1 MPGPV
6 TGLDYAST
14 NLVFATGFLF
24 AAPATKAASGSGSC
38 TNANPGVP
46 TLKYVFCYIDSATDL
61 WFTSVHPRMNSR
73 VNVIRN
79 FITSF
84 AS

>member
-6 TGLDYAST
+6 TGLDYASISRLD
-14 NLVFATGFLF
+14 LVFAVPQPTGFLF

-46 TLKYVFCYIDSATDL
+46 TPKYVFL
-61 WFTSVHPRMNSR
+61 LHR
-73 VNVIRN
+73 
-79 FITSF
+79 
-84 AS
+84 

>member
-6 TGLDYAST
+6 TGLDYASISRLD
-14 NLVFATGFLF
+14 LVFAVPQPTGFLF
-24 AAPATKAASGSGSC
+24 AAPATKAASGSCSC

-61 WFTSVHPRMNSR
+61 WFLSY
-73 VNVIRN
+73 I
-79 FITSF
+79 FIYCTP
-84 AS
+84 